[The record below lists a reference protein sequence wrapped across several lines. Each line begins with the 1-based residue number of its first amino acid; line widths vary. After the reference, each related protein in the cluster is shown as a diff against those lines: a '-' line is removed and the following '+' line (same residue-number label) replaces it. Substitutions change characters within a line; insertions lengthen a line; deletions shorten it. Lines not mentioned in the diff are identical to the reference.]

1 MKTKKIS
8 KASKRRIIFFG
19 LPALFIIVSFIIGT
33 TDSIINIIK
42 LKNQTKQL
50 EQQLYMLKN
59 DEEDLNTEITKLQ
72 DPDYI
77 ARFAREKYLYS
88 KDGEYVI
95 RIDDK
100 ETDEVINNNNV
111 NYKVVYTIASI
122 IGITVIYIIRKK
134 LIWSSN

>member
-72 DPDYI
+72 DSDYI